1 MGNCW
6 VTDALYSV
14 FTYYTSEAPKS
25 TYFVL
30 FRAYPSEFPY
40 LGNAHGSAL
49 RKVWLH
55 QKEDDLWLDENGE
68 VLHEPEHGWVQ
79 LRGRL
84 QPTDSIVDG

>member
-1 MGNCW
+1 M
-6 VTDALYSV
+6 
-14 FTYYTSEAPKS
+14 FH
-25 TYFVL
+25 
-30 FRAYPSEFPY
+30 